1 MTITLDKLPNEIIF
15 QILLYIPPS
24 SVPALQQVSKQFNDL
39 SQPLLWRY
47 HCNTSFRYWSPEHAI
62 DEKFNGPV
70 AKVDWKKVFAERRQ
84 IDRSISREIDSIL
97 DSQVGR
103 IEKTSRIVGFGYDAK
118 DTLLRHLSVA
128 DDADDVLARR
138 YFNIVDWRTMADVR
152 VVASIVVLYLGAFT
166 GPWL

>member
-1 MTITLDKLPNEIIF
+1 MQLFEKKTDIVTLVAIMTLTLDQLPNEIIF
-15 QILLYIPPS
+15 QILLYLPPT

-47 HCNTSFRYWSPEHAI
+47 HCSTLFRYWSPEHAI

-97 DSQVGR
+97 GSQVGR
-103 IEKTSRIVGFGYDAK
+103 IEKTSRIVGYGYDAK

-138 YFNIVDWRTMADVR
+138 YYNMMGSRTM
-152 VVASIVVLYLGAFT
+152 G
-166 GPWL
+166 

>member
-1 MTITLDKLPNEIIF
+1 MTLTLDQLPNEIMF
-15 QILLYIPPS
+15 QILLCIPPT

-47 HCNTSFRYWSPEHAI
+47 HCSKTFHYWSPEHAI

-70 AKVDWKKVFAERRQ
+70 AKVDWKKVFTQRRQ

-97 DSQVGR
+97 GSQVGR
-103 IEKTSRIVGFGYDAK
+103 IEKTSRIVEYGYDAK
-118 DTLLRHLSVA
+118 DTLLRHMSVA

-138 YFNIVDWRTMADVR
+138 YYNIMDSRTM
-152 VVASIVVLYLGAFT
+152 G
-166 GPWL
+166 

>member
-1 MTITLDKLPNEIIF
+1 MTLTLDQLPNEIIF
-15 QILLYIPPS
+15 QILLCIPPT

-47 HCNTSFRYWSPEHAI
+47 HCSKTFHYWSPEHAI

-70 AKVDWKKVFAERRQ
+70 AKVDWKKVFTQRRQ

-97 DSQVGR
+97 GSQVGR
-103 IEKTSRIVGFGYDAK
+103 IEKTSRIVEYGYDAK
-118 DTLLRHLSVA
+118 DTLLRHMSVA

-138 YFNIVDWRTMADVR
+138 YYNIMVSRTM
-152 VVASIVVLYLGAFT
+152 G
-166 GPWL
+166 